1 MGSDLPVVALDTI
14 MANRVVLR
22 GMTTLRN
29 RDQALADH
37 FLKAAGVAAIWIGQ
51 DGFIGADDLARVRPE
66 PDRIVYCCPRGAHFV
81 LAYRLQLWKQDQF
94 AASTTSIAERLEEL
108 AFEAGVGLT
117 KHSVAT
123 DRALQAV
130 IMVEAKIEV
139 LKQAGDL
146 ASVNAAFKA
155 ARAANP
161 SIRFGDFMHAK
172 KTELLEAL
180 VRHGGGLREDAV

>member
-1 MGSDLPVVALDTI
+1 
-14 MANRVVLR
+14 
-22 GMTTLRN
+22 MTTLRN
-29 RDQALADH
+29 RDHVLADH
-37 FLKAAGVAAIWIGQ
+37 FLKAAGVAAIWIGL
-51 DGFIGADDLARVRPE
+51 DGYIGADDLARVKSE
-66 PDRIVYCCPRGAHFV
+66 PGRIVYCCPRGSHFV

-94 AASTTSIAERLEEL
+94 AASAATIAQRLEEL

-130 IMVEAKIEV
+130 NAVEAKIEV
-139 LKQAGDL
+139 LKQAGDM

-161 SIRFGDFMHAK
+161 AIRFGDFMHAK

-180 VRHGGGLREDAV
+180 VRHGGGLREGAV